1 MSPETPVPSE
11 ITRMLQRWKAG
22 DREALAGVAA
32 LAYDDLRAIAAG
44 FLRHED
50 SSHTL
55 QATGLVNEIYLR
67 LAKVRRAEFVD
78 RHHFYAFAAQ
88 LMRLVLIDH
97 ARQSRALKRPS
108 SAFRVPL
115 HEEMAWIDASN
126 DDILALDSA
135 LDQLEILDAR
145 KVRVIELRYFLG
157 CTKEEAAG
165 LLGVSKTTVER
176 DLEFSRA
183 WLHQKLV
190 GHTGDAAGV

>member
-1 MSPETPVPSE
+1 MPPETPVPSE
-11 ITRMLQRWKAG
+11 ITRLLQRWKAG
-22 DREALAGVAA
+22 DREALARVAA
-32 LAYDDLRAIAAG
+32 LTYDDLRAIAAG

-55 QATGLVNEIYLR
+55 QATGLVNEIYIR
-67 LAKVRRAEFVD
+67 LAKVRRTEFND
-78 RHHFYAFAAQ
+78 RHHFYAFSAQ
-88 LMRLVLIDH
+88 LMRMVLIDH

-108 SAFRVPL
+108 SGVRVPL
-115 HEEMAWIDASN
+115 HDEIAWIDASN
-126 DDILALDSA
+126 DDILALDTA

-157 CTKEEAAG
+157 CTKDEAAE
-165 LLGVSKTTVER
+165 LLGVSKATVER

-190 GHTGDAAGV
+190 GQTGDGAPV

>member
-11 ITRMLQRWKAG
+11 ITRLLRRWNAG

-32 LAYDDLRAIAAG
+32 LAYNELRAIAAG

-67 LAKVRRAEFVD
+67 LAKVRRAEFID

-88 LMRLVLIDH
+88 LMRVVLIDH

-108 SAFRVPL
+108 SGFRVPL
-115 HEEMAWIDASN
+115 HEEMTWIDASN
-126 DDILALDSA
+126 DDILALDTA
-135 LDQLEILDAR
+135 LDQLEVLDAR

-157 CTKEEAAG
+157 CTKEEAAE
-165 LLGVSKTTVER
+165 LLGVSKATVER
-176 DLEFSRA
+176 DMEFSKA
-183 WLHQKLV
+183 WLYQKL
-190 GHTGDAAGV
+190 AGQSGEAKDV